1 VSRAPAAAR
10 PRAPRAAPLARAA
23 LAVLVAASV
32 GAFFIAQALKREAP
46 LLKRPRGYTARF
58 QPAGDGHPF
67 DRAAHFDVEATVGD
81 VLDVS
86 VLTLS
91 GRVVDVI
98 APRLVVHEYRSVL
111 LSWAGTTSAGTP
123 APAGLYELR
132 VRFERAGQ
140 TVIVPGFRLALKGR
154 SA

>member
-10 PRAPRAAPLARAA
+10 PRAPRAATLARAA

-32 GAFFIAQALKREAP
+32 AQALKREAP

>member
-1 VSRAPAAAR
+1 VIRAPAGAR
-10 PRAPRAAPLARAA
+10 PRAPRAATLARAA

-46 LLKRPRGYTARF
+46 LLKRPHSYTDSF
-58 QPAGDGHPF
+58 QPSGDGHPF
-67 DRAAHFDVEATVGD
+67 DRAAHFDVRATVGD
-81 VLDVS
+81 SLDVS

-91 GRVVDVI
+91 GRVIDVI
-98 APRLVVHEYRSVL
+98 ATHLVVHEYRSVP
-111 LSWAGTTSAGTP
+111 LSWGGRTSAGTP

-140 TVIVPGFRLALKGR
+140 TVIVPGFRLALKGP

>member
-1 VSRAPAAAR
+1 
-10 PRAPRAAPLARAA
+10 
-23 LAVLVAASV
+23 
-32 GAFFIAQALKREAP
+32 
-46 LLKRPRGYTARF
+46 
-58 QPAGDGHPF
+58 
-67 DRAAHFDVEATVGD
+67 
-81 VLDVS
+81 

>member
-1 VSRAPAAAR
+1 VIRAPAGAR
-10 PRAPRAAPLARAA
+10 PRAPRAATLARAA

-32 GAFFIAQALKREAP
+32 GAFFIAQALKRP
-46 LLKRPRGYTARF
+46 HSYTDSF
-58 QPAGDGHPF
+58 QPSGDGHPF
-67 DRAAHFDVEATVGD
+67 DRAAHFDVRATVGD
-81 VLDVS
+81 SLDVS

-91 GRVVDVI
+91 GRVIDVI
-98 APRLVVHEYRSVL
+98 ATHLVVHEYRSVP
-111 LSWAGTTSAGTP
+111 LSWGGRTSAGTP

-140 TVIVPGFRLALKGR
+140 TVIVPGFRLALKGP